1 MDMSSGC
8 IKGDRK
14 VNKTMHLWLDTLSHR
29 NRLRQLPPQ
38 HKLLFATIVLLIALI
53 ATPIIQIA
61 IAIWLGIWIVIYAQI
76 PCRIY
81 LRLLSL
87 AIGFWLIS
95 IPALILGI
103 ADRSASDAVLGFSIG
118 STYFYLSQQGIL
130 QAVVILTRTLSTV
143 SCLYFVLFTTP
154 FTEILQVLKQIRC
167 PEVLTELLMLMYR
180 FIFILLSTAR
190 ELWIAQHSRN
200 GYRSVRRWFYSLSL
214 LISQL
219 FRKTMENY
227 QQFVLSTAA
236 RGFNGEFRV
245 YSPRAYR
252 PSRRYAIE
260 ASLGCLI
267 LLLISLCR

>member
-1 MDMSSGC
+1 MSSGC

-14 VNKTMHLWLDTLSHR
+14 VNRTMHLWLDTLSHR

-38 HKLLFATIVLLIALI
+38 HKLLFATIALLIALI
-53 ATPIIQIA
+53 APPIVQIA
-61 IAIWLGIWIVIYAQI
+61 IALWLSIWIVVYAQI
-76 PCRIY
+76 PCQIY
-81 LRLLSL
+81 LRLFSL
-87 AIGFWLIS
+87 AIGFWLMS

-103 ADRSASDAVLGFSIG
+103 AERSPSDAVLGFSLG
-118 STYFYLSQQGIL
+118 SVYFYLSQQGIL
-130 QAVVILTRTLSTV
+130 QAALILTRTISTV

-154 FTEILQVLKQIRC
+154 FTEILQVLRQIRC
-167 PEVLTELLMLMYR
+167 PVVLTELLLLMYR
-180 FIFILLSTAR
+180 FIFILLSTAG

-200 GYRSVRRWFYSLSL
+200 GYRSNQRWFYSLSL
-214 LISQL
+214 LVSQL

-245 YSPRAYR
+245 YSPQTYY

-260 ASLGCLI
+260 ASLGCL
-267 LLLISLCR
+267 LLLILSLCR